1 VESAADIEAL
11 AESWVAMAQ
20 AATLDDVEAATL
32 AGIRRLTSADIAYT
46 ARYEDGV
53 WTIGSH
59 VGLTGDV
66 AGVAIPKEQ
75 VSYNDALLAGETICY
90 EDARQMGP
98 ELANALGAVGVSSL
112 FAVPIMNASVCV
124 GGIGIARNRAS
135 TFSQRERALL
145 RLFASRLTVLISN
158 RQLTQS
164 LETLAEA
171 VPAIVLRTD
180 PSGWIN
186 WYNHRWYSFTGQTR
200 EEAAGWGWQTAHHPE
215 DFLRVMEEWPQAL
228 ATGQPIEIEF
238 RLRRYDGVYHWHLAR
253 VEPMKDEQGRV
264 ISWYGTVV
272 DIEAQKQA
280 LERTKR
286 VAEVLQHAFLPGA
299 LPQRSDLRIDA
310 FYASPEQDALVGG
323 DWYDAFELP
332 DGRIGFSVGD
342 VAGHG
347 IEASIVVGNLRQTIF
362 ALALHTDDPAE
373 ILAETNRIL
382 RMQNPGMFV
391 TAIAG
396 FVDTE
401 KATMFY
407 ASAGHPPPIVAYRT
421 NVIEKPQQTGGP
433 LLGAIGDPR
442 LSTCTVAI
450 EPDAVVAFY
459 TDGITEFARDSIAGE
474 AALTRAV
481 SSLVHNVTVA
491 HPARLLHDTVLGDA
505 SPRDD
510 VALLVFQFSPI
521 DASQFVDDRPV
532 MPTKRWRFHASDARA
547 AHVARLEV
555 ASYLQRVCGET
566 EETFASVLIVGELL
580 ANTVAHAP
588 GLVELTVEFDGDRSV
603 LIVRD
608 SGPGLE
614 ALRTSLPDDP
624 FDEGSRGLF
633 LVHAM
638 SGGVSV
644 VPSES
649 GGAELRV
656 LLPLRARQTSGPSQP
671 AEPRSR
677 AEDSP
682 ERP

>member
-1 VESAADIEAL
+1 VEPAADIEAL
-11 AESWVAMAQ
+11 ADSWVATAA
-20 AATLDDVEAATL
+20 AATLDDIEAATL
-32 AGIRRLTSADIAYT
+32 AGILRVTDADVAYT
-46 ARYEDGV
+46 TRYEDGT

-75 VSYNDALLAGETICY
+75 VPYNDALLAGETICY
-90 EDARQMGP
+90 EDAHQMGP
-98 ELANALGAVGVSSL
+98 ELASALGAIGMGSL
-112 FAVPIMNASVCV
+112 CAVPMMNAGVCV
-124 GGIGIARNRAS
+124 GGVGIARNGPS
-135 TFSQRERALL
+135 TFSQRDRALV

-180 PSGWIN
+180 ASGWIN

-253 VEPMKDEQGRV
+253 VEPLRDDQGRV

-286 VAEVLQHAFLPGA
+286 VAELLQYAFLPRA
-299 LPQRSDLRIDA
+299 LPERSDLRIDA
-310 FYASPEQDALVGG
+310 LYVSPEEGAFVGG

-342 VAGHG
+342 VTGHG
-347 IEASIVVGNLRQTIF
+347 IEASIVVGKLRQTIF
-362 ALALHTDDPAE
+362 TLALRIDDPAE

-382 RMQNPGMFV
+382 RMQDPGTFV
-391 TAIAG
+391 TAVAG
-396 FVDTE
+396 FVDME
-401 KATMFY
+401 KMTMHY
-407 ASAGHPPPIVAYRT
+407 ASAGHPPPIVAYRS
-421 NVIEKPQQTGGP
+421 NVVEEPEPTGGT
-433 LLGAIGDPR
+433 LLGAIADPVIPVR
-442 LSTCTVAI
+442 AVAI
-450 EPDAVVAFY
+450 ERDAVVAFY

-474 AALTRAV
+474 AALARAV
-481 SSLVHNVTVA
+481 ASLVQNVTVA
-491 HPARLLHDTVLGDA
+491 RPARALHDAVLGTA
-505 SPRDD
+505 PPRDD
-510 VALLVFQFSPI
+510 VALLVFQFSSI
-521 DASQFVDDRPV
+521 DASKLVDERPST
-532 MPTKRWRFHASDARA
+532 PTKRWRFHASDARA

-555 ASYLQRVCGET
+555 ASYLLRVCGET
-566 EETFASVLIVGELL
+566 EETFASELIVGELL

-588 GLVELTVEFDGDRSV
+588 GLVELTVEFDGESPV
-603 LIVRD
+603 LTVRD
-608 SGPGLE
+608 SGPGLQTV
-614 ALRTSLPDDP
+614 RTTLPEDP
-624 FDEGSRGLF
+624 FDERSRGLF

-638 SGGVSV
+638 SAGVSV

-649 GGAELRV
+649 GAELRV
-656 LLPLRARQTSGPSQP
+656 VLPLR
-671 AEPRSR
+671 PR
-677 AEDSP
+677 P
-682 ERP
+682 NGRP

>member
-1 VESAADIEAL
+1 LESAAEIEAL
-11 AESWVAMAQ
+11 ADSWVAMAQ
-20 AATLDDVEAATL
+20 AATLDDIEAVTL
-32 AGIRRLTSADIAYT
+32 AGILRLTDADAAYT
-46 ARYEDGV
+46 ARYEDGI
-53 WTIGSH
+53 WRITSH

-66 AGVAIPKEQ
+66 AAFSMPKEH
-75 VSYNDALLAGETICY
+75 VPYNDALVAGETICY

-98 ELANALGAVGVSSL
+98 ELAPALSAIGVGSL
-112 FAVPIMNASVCV
+112 YAVPVMSAGLCAGSV
-124 GGIGIARNRAS
+124 GIAGHHAS
-135 TFSQRERALL
+135 TFSQRDRAMV
-145 RLFASRLTVLISN
+145 RLFVSRLTVLISN
-158 RQLTQS
+158 RRLTQS

-180 PSGWIN
+180 ATGWIN

-253 VEPMKDEQGRV
+253 VEPLKDDQGRV

-286 VAEVLQHAFLPGA
+286 VAEVLQYAFLPRA

-310 FYASPEQDALVGG
+310 LYASPEEDALVGG
-323 DWYDAFELP
+323 DWYDAFEMP

-347 IEASIVVGNLRQTIF
+347 IEASIVVGKLRQTIF
-362 ALALHTDDPAE
+362 TLALRIDDPAA

-382 RMQNPGMFV
+382 RMQDPGTFV

-396 FVDTE
+396 FIDAE
-401 KATMFY
+401 KMTIRY

-421 NVIEKPQQTGGP
+421 DVVEEPQPTGGT
-433 LLGAIGDPR
+433 LLGAVDDPR
-442 LSTCTVAI
+442 LRTTSMAI
-450 EPDAVVAFY
+450 APDAVVAIY
-459 TDGITEFARDSIAGE
+459 TDGVIEFARDSLAGE
-474 AALTRAV
+474 AALMRAV
-481 SSLVHNVTVA
+481 ASLVGNVTVA
-491 HPARLLHDTVLGDA
+491 RPARTLRDAVLGEA
-505 SPRDD
+505 PARDD
-510 VALLVFQFSPI
+510 VAVLVFQFSPV
-521 DASQFVDDRPV
+521 DASKFVDERPT

-555 ASYLQRVCGET
+555 ATYLQRVCGVT
-566 EETFASVLIVGELL
+566 EETFASELIVGELL

-588 GLVELTVEFDGDRSV
+588 GLVELTVEFDDERSV
-603 LIVRD
+603 LTVRD

-614 ALRTSLPDDP
+614 NVRTALPEDP
-624 FDEGSRGLF
+624 FDERSRGLF

-638 SGGVSV
+638 SAGVSV
-644 VPSES
+644 VRSAS

-656 LLPLRARQTSGPSQP
+656 ILPLR
-671 AEPRSR
+671 PR
-677 AEDSP
+677 P
-682 ERP
+682 KGRP